1 MLKAA
6 GSRSKAQPA
15 ARALL
20 PPPPPLLVSPTK
32 KIARGSAAFLTDA
45 DILRNL
51 DSLLD
56 DTPPHS
62 GAAAAA
68 LTPSPA
74 PAKRKSVAA
83 GSSRRKAVGSSRA
96 VRPAVS
102 EKKSKA
108 GKSGSATVAAF
119 MSPAKEDLAADLKLV
134 QVCSSYFFSIVDQ
147 EFLLRNRIQQK

>member
-1 MLKAA
+1 MLLKAA

-108 GKSGSATVAAF
+108 GKSATVAAF
-119 MSPAKEDLAADLKLV
+119 MSPAKEDLAADMKLV
-134 QVCSSYFFSIVDQ
+134 QVCSSYFFSIVDP
-147 EFLLRNRIQQK
+147 EFLFRIRIQQK

>member
-108 GKSGSATVAAF
+108 GKSATVAAF

-134 QVCSSYFFSIVDQ
+134 QVCSSYFFSIVDP
-147 EFLLRNRIQQK
+147 EFLFRIRIQQK

>member
-1 MLKAA
+1 MLLKAA

-108 GKSGSATVAAF
+108 GKSATVAAF

-134 QVCSSYFFSIVDQ
+134 QVCSSYFFSIVDP
-147 EFLLRNRIQQK
+147 EFLFRIRIQQK

>member
-108 GKSGSATVAAF
+108 GKSATVAAF
-119 MSPAKEDLAADLKLV
+119 MSPANEDLAADLKLV

-147 EFLLRNRIQQK
+147 EFLFRIRIQQK